1 MSIFASDIDTV
12 FFIPSEN
19 GHFILKAHEKVNRG
33 FLFGDGIFETMI
45 FHKGKIRFREQHIKR
60 ATDGCTT
67 LHLETEVPSEIK
79 KFESFI
85 SEKFGKE
92 KTLRIRWNIYREGMG
107 KYTPE
112 TNQAG
117 QLWMVQKFHYL
128 PPQPKEAYIN
138 ENIMIPSLPWSNCKT
153 LNAMPYV
160 QAAIER
166 KAHGAE
172 EVVLL
177 NQQGKVCEAGA
188 ANLFWTKKGKF
199 FTPSLRSNCIA
210 GVGRAVVLAELAQHG
225 EYCTEGEFSPDEL
238 SAADQ
243 IFTTNVTG
251 MHYIKKINS
260 TGFSTK
266 PIEFLENIF
275 ML

>member
-33 FLFGDGIFETMI
+33 FLFGDGIFETMV
-45 FHKGKIRFREQHIKR
+45 FHQGKIRFVEHHIHR
-60 ATDGCTT
+60 AENGCTI
-67 LHLETEVPSEIK
+67 LHLEIEVASEIK
-79 KFESFI
+79 KFEAFL
-85 SEKFGKE
+85 SEMFGRE
-92 KTLRIRWNIYREGMG
+92 KSLRVRWNIYREGMG

-153 LNAMPYV
+153 LNAMTYV
-160 QAAIER
+160 QASIAR
-166 KAHGAE
+166 KTLGAE
-172 EVVLL
+172 EVILL
-177 NQQGKVCEAGA
+177 NHQGKICEAGA
-188 ANLFWTKKGKF
+188 ANLFWIKKGKF

-210 GVGRAVVLAELAQHG
+210 GVGRAVVLAELAKHG
-225 EYCTEGEFSPDEL
+225 EHCTEGEFSLEEL
-238 SAADQ
+238 MAADQ

-251 MHYIKKINS
+251 INYIKKINS

-275 ML
+275 KL